1 MGDKEMAINWFLG
14 FLLVLVVLFFINN
27 FKKKRRYK
35 NLISEIRKSWGKK
48 KEDEYFNFEDISRY
62 FRRNNHKKSVFHVI
76 SDQTSLDLDI
86 NEVFKF
92 IDRTSSKIGQQ
103 FLYNK
108 IRTIRDYKGL
118 VEFNSFSKQFQKEE
132 STREETQILLA
143 DLNNP
148 EAYALEELINGVQ
161 IEKPKILWLI
171 YSLSCSAALLIV
183 LGFIYPAFFIGLIP
197 VFLINL
203 VFHYKNKADIGH
215 YLGSINELS
224 KALVISKKLKKSELI
239 QNYFKDLSFIKEI
252 SSIKFSTE
260 FIRFEKKFDSEFYF
274 LMWVISELIKIT
286 FNIEYVIF
294 YSFIYSIT
302 AKRDSIEKMYL
313 FIGEIDAAISTASLM
328 DDEIQQ
334 CTPVFTE
341 QKEVKTNEITHPL
354 IDQCVSND
362 ISLTGKSVLLT
373 GSNMSGKTTFIR
385 SVAINALLAQTLNIC
400 FAKEYS
406 APFFKI
412 YSSIRITDDLL
423 QNTSYYLGEVLAVKN
438 IIEASESDSPCLFVL
453 DELFKGTNTVERISG
468 GKAILSYLNKGN
480 NLVLVSTHDIELT
493 ELLESESYELFHF
506 SEKVESN
513 ELSFDHKLKRG
524 KLKTRNAIKILE
536 LYNYP
541 EEIISEA
548 KKIEQENFR

>member
-1 MGDKEMAINWFLG
+1 MVINWFLG
-14 FLLVLVVLFFINN
+14 FLLVLVVLFLINN
-27 FKKKRRYK
+27 FKKKRRYE

-48 KEDEYFNFEDISRY
+48 KENEYFNFEDISRY
-62 FRRNNHKKSVFHVI
+62 FRRNNHKEDAFHIV
-76 SDQTSLDLDI
+76 SDQTSLDLDLD
-86 NEVFKF
+86 EVFKF
-92 IDRTSSKIGQQ
+92 IDRTSSKVGQQ
-103 FLYNK
+103 FLYNR
-108 IRTIRDYKGL
+108 IRIIKNKKEL
-118 VEFNSFSKQFQKEE
+118 LEFHSLSEKFQKDKEV
-132 STREETQILLA
+132 REEIQILLTS
-143 DLNNP
+143 LNNP

-161 IEKPKILWLI
+161 IEKPKILWLV
-171 YSLSCSAALLIV
+171 YLLSCSGIGLII
-183 LGFIYPAFFIGLIP
+183 LGFIYPVFLIGLIP

-215 YLGSINELS
+215 YLGAINELS
-224 KALVISKKLKKSELI
+224 KALVISKKLGKIDLI
-239 QNYFKDLSFIKEI
+239 RLHFKDIGFIRDI

-274 LMWVISELIKIT
+274 LMWVLSELVKIT

-294 YSFIYSIT
+294 YSFIDSILV
-302 AKRDSIEKMYL
+302 KKESIEKMYL
-313 FIGEIDAAISTASLM
+313 FLGEIDAAISTASLLE
-328 DDEIQQ
+328 DEIQQ
-334 CTPVFTE
+334 CSPGFIE
-341 QKEVKTNEITHPL
+341 NKEIKTTGLLHPL
-354 IDQCVSND
+354 IENCIANN
-362 ISLTGKSVLLT
+362 LTLQDKSILLT

-385 SVAINALLAQTLNIC
+385 SVAINALIGQTLNVC

-438 IIEASESDSPCLFVL
+438 IIEEAKDDSPCLIVF

-480 NLVLVSTHDIELT
+480 NIVFVSTHDIELT
-493 ELLESESYELFHF
+493 ELLKDYELFHF
-506 SEKVESN
+506 SETVEKE
-513 ELSFDHKLKRG
+513 ELFFDHKLKSG

-541 EEIISEA
+541 QDIIEEA
-548 KKIEQENFR
+548 KNVENDRFRK